1 MLCPPY
7 KPNTSLGQRLICLYS
22 FVFPSPQHN
31 ALHIAGIWLHL
42 PVKEWKRAFQRM
54 VLETSPVVQ
63 WLRIHLSKQG
73 TQVRPLGWKDPLGR
87 KWQFTPLFLPGKSH
101 GQRSMTSVVH
111 WIIKKNLMDK
121 GAGRSRVR
129 YDLVAEQQQQTYL
142 QSRNRDTDIENKH
155 MGTRGERGEWD
166 ELGDWYIY
174 TIDTIYEIDN

>member
-1 MLCPPY
+1 MDKDFIHIYDDILLSHKKEPSWVVFCRDVDGPRDCRTGWSKSGREKQKSEVKNPP
-7 KPNTSLGQRLICLYS
+7 G
-22 FVFPSPQHN
+22 
-31 ALHIAGIWLHL
+31 
-42 PVKEWKRAFQRM
+42 
-54 VLETSPVVQ
+54 
-63 WLRIHLSKQG
+63 KQE
-73 TQVRPLGWKDPLGR
+73 TQVQPLDWKDPLGR